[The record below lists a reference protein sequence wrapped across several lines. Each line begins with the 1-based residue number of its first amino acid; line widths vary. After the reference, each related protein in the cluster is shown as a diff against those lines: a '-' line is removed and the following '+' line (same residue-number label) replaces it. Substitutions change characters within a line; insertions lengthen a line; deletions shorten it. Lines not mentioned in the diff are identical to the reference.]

1 MWKQNI
7 KNKLYIDCN
16 TVGDRC
22 TGDFKDLL
30 QNLNFSLA
38 SLTIYNDT
46 STPIYFKVLPQS

>member
-7 KNKLYIDCN
+7 KNKLYSDCN

-22 TGDFKDLL
+22 TSDFKDLL